1 MKNFFITL
9 TAAFAFCLFPVMSVG
24 VKSGDDDILS
34 RHSLICQP
42 YRSVSGENCDIDI
55 NGDFAIRFDF
65 VCKLPAGIG
74 IYSENTNGIL

>member
-9 TAAFAFCLFPVMSVG
+9 TAAFAFCLFPVASVG
-24 VKSGDDDILS
+24 VTSGDDDILS
-34 RHSLICQP
+34 RCSLI
-42 YRSVSGENCDIDI
+42 RHVSGESCDIDI

-74 IYSENTNGIL
+74 TDSENMNGIL

>member
-9 TAAFAFCLFPVMSVG
+9 TAAFAFCLFPVASVG
-24 VKSGDDDILS
+24 VTSGDDDILS
-34 RHSLICQP
+34 RRSLIRQP
-42 YRSVSGENCDIDI
+42 YGYVSGESCDIDI

-74 IYSENTNGIL
+74 TDSENMNGIL